1 MRSYL
6 LVAVLVLPA
15 VAAVAYTQSQPP
27 AVPPLPSPPV
37 VQQADPAPPPAA
49 IRPPEGRIIPPQ
61 SVPVAPKEPTVDEML
76 DSLERLRAQK
86 AEIEKREQELV
97 AAIRRKIEKQAERL
111 ERLGVAPRPAAATP
125 DRVGRIV
132 IVGASGEAEKR
143 IVKLVGLTPGEV
155 LNYPALAE
163 AQRKLGLAGFPGA
176 SVQPHPSENG
186 SGYVDVVV
194 RVAIGGDAPVVP
206 KLPSPPG

>member
-1 MRSYL
+1 
-6 LVAVLVLPA
+6 LVLL
-15 VAAVAYTQSQPP
+15 AAAAAYTQSQPP
-27 AVPPLPSPPV
+27 APVGGGPTLPAPVTVSPDLAPPSVVPPLPRQS
-37 VQQADPAPPPAA
+37 
-49 IRPPEGRIIPPQ
+49 IPPQ

-86 AEIEKREQELV
+86 LEIEKREQELV

-143 IVKLVGLTPGEV
+143 IVKLV
-155 LNYPALAE
+155 
-163 AQRKLGLAGFPGA
+163 
-176 SVQPHPSENG
+176 
-186 SGYVDVVV
+186 
-194 RVAIGGDAPVVP
+194 
-206 KLPSPPG
+206 